1 MSKRV
6 LGVLL
11 FLFWIALVILQ
22 GVFPAFRPI
31 WYYFICAGLA
41 GWFVGGLCAK
51 LI

>member
-11 FLFWIALVILQ
+11 FLFWIALAILQ
-22 GVFPAFRPI
+22 GVFPAIRPI
-31 WYYFICAGLA
+31 WYFICAGLA

>member
-11 FLFWIALVILQ
+11 LVSFIALAILQ
-22 GVFPAFRPI
+22 AAAPVLQPI
-31 WYYFICAGLA
+31 WGVVCAGLA